1 MKTTVNSSRGMHFEK
16 RVMNRLQ
23 SHFDPDCIFYNLNIP
38 GRKDGETQIDFVLL
52 DRTGIYII
60 EAKGYSGTVTGTFED
75 VKWTKTLTSRNGN
88 TWKKKVMNPL
98 FQNRGHIRY
107 LKKLFADETIPM
119 FSIAVIS
126 EKCDLSAVTGSHRG
140 EYVFN
145 IKEFSTKMEELISSK
160 RKSLNEGQLAKVKT
174 VLKNQ
179 KCCPMATYH
188 GATSECQMGQ
198 KE

>member
-1 MKTTVNSSRGMHFEK
+1 MLFFVLFKHQNGGRKMQDKNNSKSTKGLHFEK

-60 EAKGYSGTVTGTFED
+60 EAKGYSGTVTGSYDD
-75 VKWTKTLTSRNGN
+75 VKWTKTLISRNGN

-98 FQNRGHIRY
+98 FQNKGHIRY
-107 LKKLFADETIPM
+107 LKKLLAEETIPM
-119 FSIAVIS
+119 FSVAVIS

-140 EYVFN
+140 EYIFN
-145 IKEFSTKMEELISSK
+145 IKEFSSKMEELICSK
-160 RKSLNEGQLAKVKT
+160 RRSLNEEQLEKVKT
-174 VLKNQ
+174 VLDDLKR
-179 KCCPMATYH
+179 
-188 GATSECQMGQ
+188 
-198 KE
+198 

>member
-1 MKTTVNSSRGMHFEK
+1 MKSIPRRNNMKTTGISNKGLHFEK

-60 EAKGYSGTVTGTFED
+60 EAKGYSGTVTGSYDD
-75 VKWTKTLTSRNGN
+75 VKWTKTLTSRSGN

-98 FQNRGHIRY
+98 FQNKGHIRY
-107 LKKLFADETIPM
+107 LKKLLADETIPM
-119 FSIAVIS
+119 FSVAVIS

-140 EYVFN
+140 EYIFN
-145 IKEFSTKMEELISSK
+145 IKEFSSKMEELIYSK
-160 RKSLNEGQLAKVKT
+160 RKSLKQEQLEKMKA
-174 VLKNQ
+174 VLNDLK
-179 KCCPMATYH
+179 
-188 GATSECQMGQ
+188 
-198 KE
+198 